1 VRDLR
6 PPTRL
11 SETFS
16 PESPDWILLV
26 TMIMVVV
33 AVAVVVAM
41 IVAPGPV
48 LFLLLRRQLFKLD
61 MRISMGFDSPTVVI
75 NHFIVV
81 PMVVVG
87 VIGVVDPVGMMLGT
101 SDGCYRRSQR
111 SRQQQ

>member
-1 VRDLR
+1 MRGLR

-11 SETFS
+11 SETLF

-26 TMIMVVV
+26 TVIMVVIS
-33 AVAVVVAM
+33 VVVAM

-48 LFLLLRRQLFKLD
+48 LFLLLRREFLKLD
-61 MRISMGFDSPTVVI
+61 MRVSMSFDSPVVVI

-87 VIGVVDPVGMMLGT
+87 VIRIVHTIGMVLGT
-101 SDGCYRRSQR
+101 SDGCKGRSQC
-111 SRQQQ
+111 SRQQD